1 MVMHFE
7 SIDNDPS
14 RWLTSKRAQDYL
26 QRIDKIPHRTEGES
40 TLIDFIPDN
49 AKTVPDL
56 GTGDGRL
63 IKIIKNK
70 IPNSRFVGLDFSPY
84 MLNKLRSELNEDS
97 SVIIFQHDMNKSL
110 PLKLGRFD
118 VVVSSLAIHHLTD
131 GRKKNLYSEVFT
143 ILRPGGVFCNLDH
156 VASDSYKLRMQ
167 FKRAMGKRLR
177 CKEHETRLTKVDKQ
191 IGWFKHIGFT
201 NVDCYW
207 RWLEF
212 ALLIG
217 YKPYRNVS

>member
-1 MVMHFE
+1 MHFE

-49 AKTVPDL
+49 AKTVLDL

-70 IPNSRFVGLDFSPY
+70 IPNSRFVALDFSPY

-97 SVIIFQHDMNKSL
+97 SVIIFQHDMNKTL

-131 GRKKNLYSEVFT
+131 ARKKNLYSEVFT
-143 ILRPGGVFCNLDH
+143 ILRP
-156 VASDSYKLRMQ
+156 
-167 FKRAMGKRLR
+167 
-177 CKEHETRLTKVDKQ
+177 E
-191 IGWFKHIGFT
+191 
-201 NVDCYW
+201 
-207 RWLEF
+207 EF
-212 ALLIG
+212 LQ
-217 YKPYRNVS
+217 S